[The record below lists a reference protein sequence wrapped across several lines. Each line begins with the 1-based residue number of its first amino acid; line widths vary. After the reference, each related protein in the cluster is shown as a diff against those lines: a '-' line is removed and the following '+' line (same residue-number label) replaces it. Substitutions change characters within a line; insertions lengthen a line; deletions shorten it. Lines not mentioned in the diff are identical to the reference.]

1 LEVGVFMEKVLSFI
15 LATMFSV
22 SSFAYTLQ
30 GSTKNYPKKL
40 IKVKNLVN
48 KEVKPTKKLSNFK
61 EKVVVLYFGFSNCK
75 CVCPT
80 ANVTLKQV
88 AEKLNEKGLKGK
100 YQIVFITVDPKR
112 DNPKTLKEYKKT
124 RTSNEFTFLTGKPE
138 DLKKALR
145 RLQNRS
151 KRS

>member
-1 LEVGVFMEKVLSFI
+1 
-15 LATMFSV
+15 MFSV

-40 IKVKNLVN
+40 IEVKNLVN
-48 KEVKPTKKLSNFK
+48 KEVKPTKKLSDFK
-61 EKVVVLYFGFSNCK
+61 RKVVILYFGFSNCK
-75 CVCPT
+75 CVCPP
-80 ANVTLKQV
+80 ANATLKQV
-88 AEKLNEKGLKGK
+88 AEKLSEKGLKGK

-124 RTSNEFTFLTGKPE
+124 RASNEFTFLTGKPE

>member
-1 LEVGVFMEKVLSFI
+1 MKKILLFI
-15 LATMFSV
+15 LTIMFSV

-30 GSTKNYPKKL
+30 RSTKNHPKKL
-40 IKVKNLVN
+40 IEVENLVN
-48 KEVKPTKKLSNFK
+48 EKVKPTKLSDFK
-61 EKVVVLYFGFSNCK
+61 EKVVILYFGFSNCK

-80 ANVTLKQV
+80 VNAALKQV
-88 AEKLNEKGLKGK
+88 AENLNEKGLKGK